1 MIRFLIALAMLA
13 STSAHAQCV
22 CRCVNG
28 TVKPLCRSVLDMPA
42 ICAPQICPMVPPSI
56 QPIQTIRVPPIGTT
70 SCRLMQVYQPHV
82 NRYEWVQVC
91 R

>member
-1 MIRFLIALAMLA
+1 MRRILIALALLA

-28 TVKPLCRSVLDMPA
+28 AVQPLCRSTLDLPPL
-42 ICAPQICPMVPPSI
+42 CAPQICPLVPPSI
-56 QPIQTIRVPPIGTT
+56 QPLPPLTIPPIGTT
-70 SCRLMQVYQPHV
+70 ACRKVPVFQPHLG
-82 NRYEWVQVC
+82 RYEWVTVC